1 MQALRSVR
9 RGSDL
14 REPELCMNFFET
26 LMRGI
31 NRIPF
36 ILQIVLGMCLGIV
49 LALIVPGDKVVVPVC
64 GVLFVSALKAIA
76 PLLVFVLV
84 AAAIARQEA
93 GGSATKMKPILLLY
107 FASMLISSMAALC
120 ASYLFPSTFP
130 TLAQAASNSVPK
142 AVSEVILNVLKSAVD
157 NPINALATGNYIAI
171 LVWGVAFG
179 ILFRKASSA
188 TKDVLLDLAAT
199 VSGVVT
205 VVIRF
210 APLGVM
216 GLVFSSCTQPGGFA
230 NLLNY
235 VHVVGV
241 LVITMLFIAFIANP
255 ILVFLMTRKN
265 PYPLVWTCIVHSG
278 LYAFFTRSSAANL
291 PINLHLCKRL
301 GVPQETYTVSIPLG
315 CTINMSGAA
324 VTIVIMTMA
333 AVHTLGVN
341 VSFGAAFLMCVAA
354 VFCAC
359 GSSGVAGGSLML
371 IPLACSIFGISND
384 IAMQVVGIGFIIGV
398 IQDSCETALNS
409 SSDVLFTATA
419 CGCTSGRMLPLEKKE
434 EAKA

>member
-1 MQALRSVR
+1 MAQLGVNWSRYM
-9 RGSDL
+9 
-14 REPELCMNFFET
+14 ELFRTIC
-26 LMRGI
+26 RAI

-36 ILQIVLGMCLGIV
+36 ILQIILGMCLGVV

-84 AAAIARQEA
+84 AAAIARQEPN
-93 GGSATKMKPILLLY
+93 GSAAKMKPILLLY
-107 FASMLISSMAALC
+107 FISMLLSSMAALC
-120 ASYLFPSTFP
+120 MSYAFPSTFP
-130 TLAQAASNSVPK
+130 TLAEAVNKSTPK
-142 AVSEVILNVLKSAVD
+142 AVSEVILNVLRSAVD

-179 ILFRKASSA
+179 ILFRVASSA
-188 TKDVLLDLAAT
+188 TKDVLMDLAVT
-199 VSGVVT
+199 VSGVVKF
-205 VVIRF
+205 VIRF

-216 GLVFSSCTQPGGFA
+216 GLVFSSCTQPGGFS

-235 VHVVGV
+235 LHVVVV
-241 LVITMLFIAFIANP
+241 LVVTMLFIAFVINP
-255 ILVFLMTRKN
+255 FLVFLMTRRN
-265 PYPLVWTCIVHSG
+265 PYPLVWTCTVHSG

-291 PINLHLCKRL
+291 PINLHLCSRL
-301 GVPQETYTVSIPLG
+301 GIPRETYSVSIPLG

-333 AVHTLGVN
+333 AVNTLGVN

-398 IQDSCETALNS
+398 VQDSCETALNS
-409 SSDVLFTATA
+409 SSDVIFTATA
-419 CGCTSGRMLPLEKKE
+419 CGCTSGKMSPIGKKE
-434 EAKA
+434 DLKAKA